1 MIKTVSQLKKDDI
14 VLLLSDDRHY
24 NQKQCFVHK
33 VGRKYIQVKI
43 FREQNRNFT
52 FFDIDTLRIKEG
64 GFPQDCELFLGTL
77 YDYEQ
82 ALKKSMKRRLIREK
96 IHQICSE
103 LPLESLEDVLNFCQS
118 KDVVLNSQKIKE
130 L

>member
-24 NQKQCFVHK
+24 NNKQCFVHK
-33 VGRKYIQVKI
+33 VGEKYIHIKS
-43 FREQNRNFT
+43 FREQERNFT
-52 FFDIDTLRIKEG
+52 LFDADTLRIKEG
-64 GFPQDCELFLGTL
+64 GFPQDCKLFLGTL

-82 ALKKSMKRRLIREK
+82 AVKTSLKRRLLREK
-96 IHQICSE
+96 IQHICSE

-118 KDVVLNSQKIKE
+118 KNKE